1 MRKNKTVIWLQT
13 ETALKCYIQKLFP
26 FNQENFTHLTK
37 HVSLGPQTIVIA
49 YDPDTTIPGSNYTW
63 SSCIGVSRTCFNAKH
78 KAPEHWTTLS
88 CKNVISS
95 HISFSVTLSG
105 RIVLRFSRYW
115 VKTKRFYQ
123 CVIEYGMQNHQIP
136 HFLGVFFALIS
147 YYHHLTSIWSRE
159 SIISE
164 KCAKLPNWTNFEHF
178 AKFANFSKDCK
189 IWNIFQNL
197 QNVWYLLNLLHI
209 WGWDWG
215 WGWFEPEA
223 EVRLCW
229 TWGWVEI

>member
-1 MRKNKTVIWLQT
+1 M
-13 ETALKCYIQKLFP
+13 FP

-63 SSCIGVSRTCFNAKH
+63 SLCIGVSRTCFNAKH

-136 HFLGVFFALIS
+136 HFFFALLS

>member
-1 MRKNKTVIWLQT
+1 M
-13 ETALKCYIQKLFP
+13 FP
-26 FNQENFTHLTK
+26 FNQENFTHCTK

-63 SSCIGVSRTCFNAKH
+63 SLCIGVSRTCFNAKH

-136 HFLGVFFALIS
+136 LSFFFCTYILLSLFNFNLVKRKHNFWKMCKI
-147 YYHHLTSIWSRE
+147 
-159 SIISE
+159 
-164 KCAKLPNWTNFEHF
+164 AKLDKFWTF
-178 AKFANFSKDCK
+178 CK
-189 IWNIFQNL
+189 I
-197 QNVWYLLNLLHI
+197 
-209 WGWDWG
+209 
-215 WGWFEPEA
+215 
-223 EVRLCW
+223 C
-229 TWGWVEI
+229 